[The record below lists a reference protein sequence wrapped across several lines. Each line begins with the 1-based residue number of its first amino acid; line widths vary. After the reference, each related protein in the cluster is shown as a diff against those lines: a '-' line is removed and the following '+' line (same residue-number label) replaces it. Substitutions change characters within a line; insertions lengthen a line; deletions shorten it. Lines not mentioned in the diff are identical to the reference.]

1 LLRDVE
7 LVRSCIAFSQ
17 KLFSQNLLD
26 RVLLHH
32 TDAIRRLRIIFEW
45 KRICVLLES
54 GNHVFELW
62 LKWWETRLDV
72 VKKCAGVKEFRT
84 HWVYSTAMV
93 EERWLREGL
102 VR

>member
-1 LLRDVE
+1 MLRDVE
-7 LVRSCIAFSQ
+7 LVRSCIALSQ

-32 TDAIRRLRIIFEW
+32 TDAIRRLRIILEW
-45 KRICVLLES
+45 KRIYVLLES
-54 GNHVFELW
+54 GNQVFELW

-72 VKKCAGVKEFRT
+72 VKKCAGVKELRT
-84 HWVYSTAMV
+84 HRVYPAAIV
-93 EERWLREGL
+93 EERWLREVL